1 MGRDIPLKKQE
12 KTQRSIARIIESA
25 MAEFGTR
32 GYSGGTMEGICRAGL
47 SKGLIYH
54 HFAGKDALYLAC
66 LRRCC
71 NCFVAYVIEQGGEAD
86 LNRYMA
92 ARMRFRESFP
102 QEARIL
108 FEALITPPSHLAED
122 IVRALG
128 AFHALSEQ
136 VYHRTLDALVLRE
149 GVTREQA
156 LSYFRLMQTML
167 NGYFGSSAFQ
177 NVRLGDRVR
186 QHEQTIP
193 QLLDYMLYGI
203 AKGADEP

>member
-1 MGRDIPLKKQE
+1 
-12 KTQRSIARIIESA
+12 
-25 MAEFGTR
+25 
-32 GYSGGTMEGICRAGL
+32 
-47 SKGLIYH
+47 
-54 HFAGKDALYLAC
+54 
-66 LRRCC
+66 
-71 NCFVAYVIEQGGEAD
+71 
-86 LNRYMA
+86 MA

-102 QEARIL
+102 QETRIL

-136 VYHRTLDALVLRE
+136 VYHRTLNALVLRE
-149 GVTREQA
+149 GVTREEA

-167 NGYFGSSAFQ
+167 NSCFGRSAFQ

>member
-1 MGRDIPLKKQE
+1 MKKQE
-12 KTQRSIARIIESA
+12 KTERSIARIIESA
-25 MAEFGTR
+25 IAEFGTK

-47 SKGLIYH
+47 SKGLVYH
-54 HFAGKDALYLAC
+54 NFTGKDSLYLTC

-71 NCFVAYVIEQGGEAD
+71 DCFVAFVREEGGEAN
-86 LNRYMA
+86 LNRYIA
-92 ARMRFRESFP
+92 ARMRFRESCP
-102 QEARIL
+102 REARIL
-108 FEALITPPSHLAED
+108 FEALITPPPRLAGA
-122 IVRALG
+122 IGGALG
-128 AFHALSEQ
+128 TFHALSEQ

-167 NGYFGSSAFQ
+167 NGYFGSPAFQ
-177 NVRLGDRVR
+177 NVRLDDRVR

-203 AKGADEP
+203 AKGASEP